1 MVDHT
6 FLFSPPV
13 RHLVGLVRAG
23 ELGAL
28 LYYDSVR
35 TALGRFASDVNVLW
49 DLAVH
54 DLAVLDRLTG
64 ETPLAISAQGA
75 AHSPSRREDIAFVT
89 VQYTGN
95 VLAHLHVNRVAPVKL
110 RRTLV
115 GGSRSAALWDD
126 LDPIEKLRV
135 FRSGVGDDEDPDGEH
150 QRRVGY
156 RVGDVWSPRLEVRE
170 PLADAVAE
178 FVRAVDGGH
187 QPLSNGETGLRV
199 VRLLAAADVSM
210 ARRGAPVDLLA
221 SVAG

>member
-1 MVDHT
+1 VK
-6 FLFSPPV
+6 
-13 RHLVGLVRAG
+13 AG

-35 TALGRFASDVNVLW
+35 TALGRFAGDVNVLW

-75 AHSPSRREDIAFVT
+75 AHSPSRHEDLAFVT

-95 VLAHLHVNRVAPVKL
+95 LLAHLHVNRVAPVKL

-115 GGSRSAALWDD
+115 GGSRGAVLWDD

-135 FRSGVGDDEDPDGEH
+135 FESGVADDEGPDGEH
-150 QRRVGY
+150 QRRIGY
-156 RVGDVWSPRLEVRE
+156 RVGGVWSPRLAVLE
-170 PLADAVAE
+170 PLAEAVAE

-187 QPLSNGETGLRV
+187 PPLSDGETGLRV
-199 VRLLAAADVSM
+199 VRLLAAADASI
-210 ARRGAPVDLLA
+210 ARRGAPVDLCA
-221 SVAG
+221 RVAG